1 MTTGTAH
8 SDPAER
14 PLRADARRN
23 RAKLLGVAAELFAAH
38 GTDASLDEIAKRAG
52 VGPGTLYRHF
62 PTRQDLLVA
71 LLRDRVDLLT
81 AQATELLTDSSPR
94 EALHTWLLAVA
105 RHATTYRGLASALMV
120 ADDEPDVLAEVHQAM
135 RSAGAALVRRAKS
148 EGVLREDVEV
158 AEVFQIVNAVAW
170 ASEQSAAGTGH
181 TDRLLTLV
189 LDGLHRR

>member
-81 AQATELLTDSSPR
+81 AQATELLTDASPR
-94 EALHTWLLAVA
+94 EALRTWLLAVA

-120 ADDEPDVLAEVHQAM
+120 TGDEPDVLAEVHQAM
-135 RSAGAALVRRAKS
+135 RSAGAALVRRAKT
-148 EGVLREDVEV
+148 EGVLREDIEV

-170 ASEQSAAGTGH
+170 ASEQGAPGAER